1 MNTNLWKCLTSCA
14 VVGVTIAVGAAQSSP
29 VTRTELQRSDLSIPG
44 REAVMIVAEI
54 PAGVSSDRHRHPGE
68 NLGYILE
75 GTIVLRVDGR
85 TPQTLTTG
93 DVFVIAPGVV
103 HNARNVGSTRARVLD
118 TYIIEKGKAVTT
130 RDPDPRQRRQH
141 RR

>member
-1 MNTNLWKCLTSCA
+1 MKTNLWKLLTSCA
-14 VVGVTIAVGAAQSSP
+14 LVGVTIAVCGAQSSP

-75 GTIVLRVDGR
+75 GTIIRR
-85 TPQTLTTG
+85 LT
-93 DVFVIAPGVV
+93 
-103 HNARNVGSTRARVLD
+103 
-118 TYIIEKGKAVTT
+118 E
-130 RDPDPRQRRQH
+130 
-141 RR
+141 